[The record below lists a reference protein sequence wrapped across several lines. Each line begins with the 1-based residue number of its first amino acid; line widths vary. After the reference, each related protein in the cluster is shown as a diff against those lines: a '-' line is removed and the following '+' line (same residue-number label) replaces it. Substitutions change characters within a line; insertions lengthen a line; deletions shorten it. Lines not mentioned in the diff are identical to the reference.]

1 MSGQGVK
8 YLNRLQKFKKFGQP
22 IIILLDKLRI
32 FGLIVPVINFTLRK
46 LKIKKQFQKNLNYR
60 LIGKSFKNS
69 KFPQH
74 QSSQKVILFPFFSGG
89 NNIFFFMNLAIGY
102 RMAKKG
108 YRCVYLVCD
117 KAVPICNSE
126 RLNKTRETDPY
137 LCYNCYK
144 PYDYLKRMTNSEII
158 YLSHYNKSEDQRI
171 AEEEIKRLNNLDAL
185 RNYVFDGISI
195 GKLAEKSVMR
205 YFFIGQL
212 IENEETRIVYQKFI
226 QSIITVHLS
235 LKHLLNQQPQ
245 LKPESIL
252 LYNGTLSLEGY
263 YRLWAEKN
271 KVNYITQETYIGQ
284 NSWIY
289 KKNDEVMKLRW
300 DKEWMKF
307 QKMPFLDKHKN
318 KAINYLDGL
327 TKGKEMYD
335 RLNMDFKIDHD
346 LKDKDYVVLF
356 TNLNFD
362 TAVLGRNPIF
372 DSLKAWI
379 NEIVDFWIINK
390 PKQLLV
396 IRVHPAE
403 AKLVKPTNDFI
414 GVYLNEMR
422 EKIEGENIKVYTST
436 DEVSSYELIKYMKLG
451 LVYSSTI
458 GIEIAYN
465 NKPCLL
471 AGDAFYKDQSFVIK
485 PESKVDYFKK
495 LNQILSDL
503 EFSHDINQEIL
514 LKFIYFIYFERVKRL
529 DGINI
534 DHKMQYSTFNF
545 KSVEEFILRNKIVLD
560 EFEKEAF

>member
-1 MSGQGVK
+1 
-8 YLNRLQKFKKFGQP
+8 
-22 IIILLDKLRI
+22 
-32 FGLIVPVINFTLRK
+32 
-46 LKIKKQFQKNLNYR
+46 
-60 LIGKSFKNS
+60 
-69 KFPQH
+69 
-74 QSSQKVILFPFFSGG
+74 
-89 NNIFFFMNLAIGY
+89 
-102 RMAKKG
+102 
-108 YRCVYLVCD
+108 
-117 KAVPICNSE
+117 
-126 RLNKTRETDPY
+126 
-137 LCYNCYK
+137 
-144 PYDYLKRMTNSEII
+144 MTNSEII

-171 AEEEIKRLNNLDAL
+171 AEEEIKRLNNPFMHSEIMYLMGFQL
-185 RNYVFDGISI
+185 E
-195 GKLAEKSVMR
+195 KLAEKSVMR

-263 YRLWAEKN
+263 YRLWAEQN

-307 QKMPFLDKHKN
+307 QKIPFLDKHKN

-379 NEIVDFWIINK
+379 NEIVDFWINNK

-414 GVYLNEMR
+414 GYYLNEMR
-422 EKIEGENIKVYTST
+422 EKIEG
-436 DEVSSYELIKYMKLG
+436 
-451 LVYSSTI
+451 
-458 GIEIAYN
+458 
-465 NKPCLL
+465 
-471 AGDAFYKDQSFVIK
+471 
-485 PESKVDYFKK
+485 
-495 LNQILSDL
+495 
-503 EFSHDINQEIL
+503 
-514 LKFIYFIYFERVKRL
+514 
-529 DGINI
+529 
-534 DHKMQYSTFNF
+534 
-545 KSVEEFILRNKIVLD
+545 
-560 EFEKEAF
+560 